1 MVRPEIDIHSD
12 QAKDFV
18 ANLDKIHTFLQEEI
32 TIAQKCYKEQADCK
46 QIAPLEF
53 LIGPEV
59 FVFAKHIKSTRPT
72 KKFSEKYLGPFKVV
86 EKVRSLSYKLQLP
99 DYLRQIHPV
108 FHVSQ
113 LEPATE
119 NLIPNRYQPPP
130 PPIKID
136 EEVEYEVA
144 EVLDSKID
152 RRFRRNPLR
161 YYVRWTGYE
170 GTDEE
175 YSWIGAD
182 DIHADELVPQ
192 FHLRYPD
199 KPGPTDIA

>member
-1 MVRPEIDIHSD
+1 MPISFEVGEEAWLD
-12 QAKDFV
+12 AKNV
-18 ANLDKIHTFLQEEI
+18 NLKT
-32 TIAQKCYKEQADCK
+32 
-46 QIAPLEF
+46 
-53 LIGPEV
+53 
-59 FVFAKHIKSTRPT
+59 KSNKLTERH
-72 KKFSEKYLGPFKVV
+72 LGPFKVV
-86 EKVRSLSYKLQLP
+86 EKVGSLSYKLQLP
-99 DYLRQIHPV
+99 DYLRRIHPV

-119 NLIPNRYQPPP
+119 NPIPNRYQPPP

-175 YSWIGAD
+175 FEWISAEDLDPGEAIND
-182 DIHADELVPQ
+182 
-192 FHLRYPD
+192 FHSKPSNRT
-199 KPGPTDIA
+199 KPGPLEQHVATLQALFGYVTAE